1 MPNSKLFNECLVLA
15 STLLCIVGYTIT
27 NKKAIWKKL
36 YFGEYICGN
45 MVISY
50 KQRTFCIGN
59 WEMTLLYHYF
69 ISFSKFYRHKNKN
82 RLIIPR
88 SHKHLFPV

>member
-1 MPNSKLFNECLVLA
+1 MLNSKLFHECLVLA

-36 YFGEYICGN
+36 YFGKCIYGN
-45 MVISY
+45 MVMSY

-59 WEMTLLYHYF
+59 WEMTLSL
-69 ISFSKFYRHKNKN
+69 
-82 RLIIPR
+82 P
-88 SHKHLFPV
+88 LF